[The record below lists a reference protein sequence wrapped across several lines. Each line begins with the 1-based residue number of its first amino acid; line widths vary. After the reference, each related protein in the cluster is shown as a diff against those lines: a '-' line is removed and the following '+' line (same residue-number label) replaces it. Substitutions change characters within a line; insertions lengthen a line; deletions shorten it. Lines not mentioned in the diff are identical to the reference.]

1 MKKYTVRLF
10 YRTYC
15 DLDVVANSKEEAIEK
30 AYQTDSG
37 SQLVDNL
44 DECDDPECE
53 MNGVVVD
60 SALSDIIKKQAE
72 EIANMLEEIGDTEF
86 GLYDRVIV
94 LVDGKPYEIES
105 ILSYRA
111 YINEKEWTPSI
122 CLWVD
127 DETFFTPQQVSSD
140 LTPILEE
147 VKETCRRIKEQNE

>member
-1 MKKYTVRLF
+1 MKRYTVRLF
-10 YRTYC
+10 YNTYC
-15 DLDVVANSKEEAIEK
+15 DIDVVAKNEAEAIEI

-44 DECDDPECE
+44 EECSDPECE

-86 GLYDRVIV
+86 DLYDRVIV
-94 LVDGKPYEIES
+94 LADGKPYEIGG
-105 ILSYRA
+105 ISYHKA

-127 DETFFTPQQVSSD
+127 DKVFFTPQQVSSD

-147 VKETCRRIKEQNE
+147 VKETCRRIEEDE